1 MSDVIF
7 NIFPNER
14 YIDMTLYQY
23 GWERCAALHSYGPA
37 TRNHYLFHFILSGKG
52 SLLSTDSQG
61 MTHSYQLRRNQGFLI
76 CPGQIN
82 TYQADETDPWEYA
95 WIEFDGIRAKEFIET
110 AGLGFDEPIYRY
122 NRKEL
127 AARLRD
133 EIMSLVQNQKNT
145 SLYQIGH
152 LYLFVDLLIQSSAN
166 HKEITVG
173 KLKDFYIREAVSF
186 IEQNYSNPITVEDI
200 AAFCNLNR
208 SYLGKIFRDS
218 LNQTPQQFLIYY
230 RMNRAAELL
239 KFSEMSINEISRMV
253 GYPNQLH
260 FSRAF
265 RNVFGISPSSWRKEN
280 KFSKVLNR
288 EQKNSEKKE

>member
-1 MSDVIF
+1 
-7 NIFPNER
+7 
-14 YIDMTLYQY
+14 
-23 GWERCAALHSYGPA
+23 
-37 TRNHYLFHFILSGKG
+37 
-52 SLLSTDSQG
+52 
-61 MTHSYQLRRNQGFLI
+61 MTHAYQLRRNQGFLI

-82 TYQADETDPWEYA
+82 TYHADETDPWEYA

-239 KFSEMSINEISRMV
+239 KFSVMPINEISRMV

-288 EQKNSEKKE
+288 EQKNSDKKE

>member
-1 MSDVIF
+1 
-7 NIFPNER
+7 
-14 YIDMTLYQY
+14 
-23 GWERCAALHSYGPA
+23 
-37 TRNHYLFHFILSGKG
+37 
-52 SLLSTDSQG
+52 
-61 MTHSYQLRRNQGFLI
+61 
-76 CPGQIN
+76 
-82 TYQADETDPWEYA
+82 
-95 WIEFDGIRAKEFIET
+95 
-110 AGLGFDEPIYRY
+110 
-122 NRKEL
+122 
-127 AARLRD
+127 
-133 EIMSLVQNQKNT
+133 MSLVQNQKNT

-200 AAFCNLNR
+200 AASCNLNR

-288 EQKNSEKKE
+288 EQKNSDKRE